1 MKNQSNNNN
10 KLLASMLFVIAI
22 TLSMYYGA
30 QSHAPGQDISD
41 MAADRAVMAMVVP
54 SFNIP
59 SIPLLKDVEKELAF
73 KKFTQSQQ
81 LVESDTIDPKELKK
95 RAEAYDKAMEGL
107 KATKEWQEVEK
118 LREKMVEEQMSYMK
132 ELTPLME
139 DALRLAEESMALEQL
154 DLIEIEEH
162 LARVS
167 EVMKDLQIDVEIERM
182 LELNSKVLEETM
194 QHMEIVMEEMNLAEI
209 EDAVQFYK
217 QEAKVIALEAKAMA
231 LDAEKIAAEA
241 KKQVEAVEGFFNEL
255 KPELIKD
262 GYIKSSED
270 LDQLKFKDG
279 EVYVNG
285 KKVKAKDAKKYNKI
299 HDKYFDGDDDFIM
312 N

>member
-1 MKNQSNNNN
+1 
-10 KLLASMLFVIAI
+10 
-22 TLSMYYGA
+22 
-30 QSHAPGQDISD
+30 
-41 MAADRAVMAMVVP
+41 
-54 SFNIP
+54 
-59 SIPLLKDVEKELAF
+59 
-73 KKFTQSQQ
+73 
-81 LVESDTIDPKELKK
+81 
-95 RAEAYDKAMEGL
+95 MEGL

-118 LREKMVEEQMSYMK
+118 LREKMVKEQMSYMK

-167 EVMKDLQIDVEIERM
+167 EVMKDLQIDVEIERV
-182 LELNSKVLEETM
+182 LELNSRVLEETM
-194 QHMEIVMEEMNLAEI
+194 QHMEVVMEEMNLAEI
-209 EDAVQFYK
+209 EDAVQFYT
-217 QEAKVIALEAKAMA
+217 QEAKVIALEAKAIA

-279 EVYVNG
+279 DVHING
-285 KKVKAKDAKKYNKI
+285 KKVKARDAKKYHKI
-299 HDKYFDGDDDFIM
+299 RDKYFDDDDDFIM